1 MAKGKKHD
9 EVNKA
14 SEEIKETEITGTKE
28 ADETKP
34 ETAGV
39 KTDQGAES
47 EEKTEQTAEAE
58 EITKENEELEKKN
71 EEIEALNNRL
81 LRLQADYLNYK
92 DRTEK
97 EKLATY
103 GDAVIEDAGVYDEFL
118 RGETLDWDYFDEDQL
133 AKIKDIESC
142 VKVYLAD
149 TEQGRKQLKNV
160 YEFVEELKKDNMSID
175 LGSLR
180 VETRILNDEDWA
192 NSWKQYFK
200 SFTVGDKII
209 IKPSWEDY
217 KDPTDGKI
225 ILEIDPGM
233 SFGTGQ
239 HQTTR
244 LCIEQIIKHMKKDA
258 EVLDIGCG
266 SGILSIAALLL
277 GAKECVGVD
286 IDENSVRISKENA
299 VLNNIYDDRFTV
311 YLGDITEDK
320 GLQEKIG
327 YNMYDVIAV
336 NIIAQIIMGMSHT
349 FPNFLKKNGLVI
361 ASGIIAKYK
370 QDVIDNFKSLGFE
383 IIEVNQSEE
392 WVSITAKLS
401 S

>member
-1 MAKGKKHD
+1 MNWT
-9 EVNKA
+9 EVSIYTTTNGI
-14 SEEIKETEITGTKE
+14 EIIN
-28 ADETKP
+28 
-34 ETAGV
+34 
-39 KTDQGAES
+39 GALL
-47 EEKTEQTAEAE
+47 K
-58 EITKENEELEKKN
+58 
-71 EEIEALNNRL
+71 LNIN
-81 LRLQADYLNYK
+81 
-92 DRTEK
+92 
-97 EKLATY
+97 
-103 GDAVIEDAGVYDEFL
+103 DAVIEDAGVYDEFL

-200 SFTVGDKII
+200 PFTVGDKII

-311 YLGDITEDK
+311 YLGDNRTNSLDSRYFGPIT
-320 GLQEKIG
+320 
-327 YNMYDVIAV
+327 
-336 NIIAQIIMGMSHT
+336 
-349 FPNFLKKNGLVI
+349 KNEV
-361 ASGIIAKYK
+361 
-370 QDVIDNFKSLGFE
+370 LGKLALRIPLGK
-383 IIEVNQSEE
+383 IIEGGN
-392 WVSITAKLS
+392 
-401 S
+401 